1 MRIRLRPVPGP
12 GEDPRHDDAKGR
24 SAPGALSPRPPGPEG
39 PADCVDTW
47 LEEAGQDRT
56 GHAYGAARS
65 AVFDAVRRDA
75 DGPPARRLAALA
87 SGARGDVRLWVLR
100 LLTDLASGA
109 EDRTAAART
118 ALPLLDDPDPPVRRA
133 AAWLLAEADRA
144 RAEELLTAPMD
155 GGPGAPDP
163 VARLALA
170 EALLVRGG
178 DGLAE
183 RLRTDAD
190 PAVRLRATP
199 APEGEA
205 VLADLDAAGMRI
217 GGPGS
222 RVAWR
227 IGTVWGLEARRSTDE
242 NTWYA
247 QVARLALRPTEAA
260 RLAAVDLA
268 EQAMRH
274 WRAAPAALVPHL
286 RPLLADPWAG
296 PAAARVLGASLEA
309 ARLCREELAEPGP
322 ARAAAATL
330 GLARIGDVRA
340 MPELCRMLREGVCGW
355 EAVEAAEGLAGVPGT
370 DLGPLV
376 AAALAALERPGPQD
390 AEPALAVLGVC
401 GTAAAPAVPVLVRML
416 ASLMAGQPEGG
427 VRDRRVGRLIAA
439 LGAIGPAAAPALPL
453 LDALPENGPGT
464 RAGHTPMALIRISG
478 DRRRAEATLARLG
491 DRPRDIALSAR
502 LLEWLADHGGLEPHH
517 VARLRENAAD
527 ADRAHPRLLATLWLH
542 AGEEPTGTSL
552 DAFLDHVVR
561 DGFGPYVCRIL
572 AALGPAAA
580 PALPTLRAAAEQCV
594 RIPMYLGDQDQ
605 EMRED
610 ERLAAALR
618 DALRRIDGLRP
629 GGPGP
634 VGEPV

>member
-1 MRIRLRPVPGP
+1 M
-12 GEDPRHDDAKGR
+12 
-24 SAPGALSPRPPGPEG
+24 SPRPPGPEG
-39 PADCVDTW
+39 PADCVDAW
-47 LEEAGQDRT
+47 LEEAAQDRT

-65 AVFDAVRRDA
+65 AVLDAVRRDA
-75 DGPPARRLAALA
+75 DGPRARRLASLA

-144 RAEELLTAPMD
+144 RAEELLTAP
-155 GGPGAPDP
+155 GEGPGAPDP

-205 VLADLDAAGMRI
+205 VLADLDAAGTRI

-242 NTWYA
+242 STCRA
-247 QVARLALRPTEAA
+247 QVARLAVRPARAA
-260 RLAAVDLA
+260 RVAAVDLA

-274 WRAAPAALVPHL
+274 WRGAPAALVPHL

-296 PAAARVLGASLEA
+296 PAAARVLGASLES
-309 ARLCREELAEPGP
+309 ARMCREELAEPGP
-322 ARAAAATL
+322 AGSAAATL

-340 MPELCRMLREGVCGW
+340 LPELCRMLREGACGW
-355 EAVEAAEGLAGVPGT
+355 EAVEAAGGLAGVPGT
-370 DLGPLV
+370 DLAPLV
-376 AAALAALERPGPQD
+376 AAAVAALDRPGPQE
-390 AEPALAVLGVC
+390 AERALAVLGVC
-401 GTAAAPAVPVLVRML
+401 GAAAAPAVPVLVRML
-416 ASLMAGQPEGG
+416 AGLTAAPASGQPEDG
-427 VRDRRVGRLIAA
+427 VPARREVRLVRSLIAT
-439 LGAIGPAAAPALPL
+439 LGAVGPAAAPALPL
-453 LDALPENGPGT
+453 LDTLPDNAPGT
-464 RAGHTPMALIRISG
+464 RAGHTAMALVRISG
-478 DRRRAEATLARLG
+478 ERRRAEAALARLG
-491 DRPRDIALSAR
+491 DGPRDIALSAR
-502 LLEWLADHGGLEPHH
+502 LLEWLADNGGLEPHH
-517 VARLRENAAD
+517 LARLRENAAD

-542 AGEEPTGTSL
+542 AGDEPTGTSL

-580 PALPTLRAAAEQCV
+580 PALPTLRAAAEGRV

-610 ERLAAALR
+610 ERLAEALR
-618 DALRRIDGLRP
+618 DTLRRIDGLRP

-634 VGEPV
+634 GGEKA